1 MGPGGGAPGGVITL
15 PGGGGDAIN
24 ASMANSNAN
33 TSGANDSSAADKSGA
48 SGTVAS
54 GGGGEDSS
62 KFPKILLMG
71 LRRSG
76 KSSIQKVVFH
86 KMSPNE
92 TLFLESTAQIVKD
105 EVSNSSFVQ
114 FAVWDF
120 PGQVDFFDPA
130 FDAEKVFERCG
141 AVVYVVDAQDDY
153 TEAMQR
159 LTQTV
164 QKAFEAKPDIRFE
177 VFIHKVRFF
186 AFASNVTKF
195 FGPQKARI
203 SGKKRQPKMLTFFI
217 AFFGRF
223 RVALLFCFFRNFF
236 GKNNYD
242 SKSATFFK
250 KNRALRE
257 IHFLAREPSSK
268 SANFARNHEIW
279 SLCLQEG
286 FNDSPNIGLLF
297 YFFKFQ
303 I

>member
-15 PGGGGDAIN
+15 PGGGGDASN

-186 AFASNVTKF
+186 AFANCKKESTIPLILVSFLIFLNFKF
-195 FGPQKARI
+195 KTLLGGSVLLFWGR
-203 SGKKRQPKMLTFFI
+203 KML
-217 AFFGRF
+217 
-223 RVALLFCFFRNFF
+223 CFVVQ
-236 GKNNYD
+236 
-242 SKSATFFK
+242 
-250 KNRALRE
+250 
-257 IHFLAREPSSK
+257 LA
-268 SANFARNHEIW
+268 
-279 SLCLQEG
+279 
-286 FNDSPNIGLLF
+286 NINQ
-297 YFFKFQ
+297 FQ